1 MKYLHI
7 PTFIIS
13 LSLGLLYV
21 YLNQPPLQP
30 IHVYPQP
37 NQLVSIQYQDKAQR
51 CYMYDAKEKPCNA
64 NAVDFPIQ
72 N

>member
-1 MKYLHI
+1 MKYFHI

-21 YLNQPPLQP
+21 YLNQPSLKP

-37 NQLVSIQYQDKAQR
+37 NQENSIQYQDKAQR
-51 CYMYDAKEKPCNA
+51 CYMYHTKEKPCNA
-64 NAVDFPIQ
+64 NAVEFPIQ

>member
-1 MKYLHI
+1 MKYFHI

-21 YLNQPPLQP
+21 YLNQPTLQP
-30 IHVYPQP
+30 IYVYPQP
-37 NQLVSIQYQDKAQR
+37 NQLEPIQYQDKAKR
-51 CYMYDAKEKPCNA
+51 CYMYEAKEKPCNA
-64 NAVDFPIQ
+64 SAVEFPIQ